1 MASKSQVCGT
11 LLLNLQTPIYNLL
24 ATMCWALTALQV
36 GRLRAVE
43 AEI

>member
-11 LLLNLQTPIYNLL
+11 LLLNLQAPIYNLL

-36 GRLRAVE
+36 SCLRA
-43 AEI
+43 AEVAV